1 MRTVEGGAKS
11 DDADSSARKCT
22 FTLRI
27 DAAVE
32 SGRFE
37 APGFR
42 FRFLDG
48 SRKQT
53 SAIGSGHGWA
63 LVNDTDSPEL
73 SSPSPAHFRFEQSF
87 PDVAVTESLV
97 TSLDDDPILSFFLFD
112 HPGLAGAGA
121 TPRTQGKE
129 AKPSTAKTAAVI
141 APVPTPAVEYTP
153 KAFAGLYEMD
163 VSSLLSGS
171 LHVKHV
177 WATEVADNPSQS
189 LCWMPSASGLSYLSI
204 QVTVDKPLLVGD
216 LLKKLNPITITIGTG
231 RQLPGASSQ
240 GIGTASPHSP
250 LQKYCKPAFA
260 LIHFF
265 PDQLQAK
272 ATSAHLQSVPRLLL
286 TPGQRQVCRKLH
298 GTATTTANSTMCMIR
313 VIQSDGMPA

>member
-1 MRTVEGGAKS
+1 MRTAEGGGKS
-11 DDADSSARKCT
+11 DDVDSSARKCT
-22 FTLRI
+22 FTLQI

-63 LVNDTDSPEL
+63 LVNATDSPEL

-129 AKPSTAKTAAVI
+129 AKSSTAKTAAVI

-204 QVTVDKPLLVGD
+204 QVTVDKPLLVGE

-240 GIGTASPHSP
+240 GIGTTSPHSP

-272 ATSAHLQSVPRLLL
+272 ATSVHLQSVPRLLL